1 MSEPLFTE
9 GFLWRPTSMCMQR
22 ELAGSVAQLNRTVNA
37 AHVVSGVLAHF
48 QFVYHC
54 GAHPPFGHGNYDCR

>member
-1 MSEPLFTE
+1 
-9 GFLWRPTSMCMQR
+9 MCMQR